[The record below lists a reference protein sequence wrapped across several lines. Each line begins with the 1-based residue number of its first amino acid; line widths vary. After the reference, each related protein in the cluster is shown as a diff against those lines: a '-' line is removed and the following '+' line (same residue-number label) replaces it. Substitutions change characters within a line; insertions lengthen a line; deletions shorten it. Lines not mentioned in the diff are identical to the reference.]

1 MFDNIVEIPEGLD
14 MPKVSVIIPTHN
26 RAELLK
32 SAIDSVLNQTY
43 HDFEIIVIDDH
54 STDNTPAVVADFEDP
69 RIKFLQNKGKNGPS
83 ISRNL
88 GITHALGEY
97 IAFLDDDD
105 EWIPSKLE
113 KQVAVLDTSKDN
125 ICGIYS
131 NRLKIDQTTGEIYS
145 DDPGADTLKGN
156 LLSQLMIKNPIQTS
170 TLVLRKS
177 CLDKVGL
184 FDENMRY
191 MEDRDLWI
199 RLAMHWEFEYID
211 EPLVSAYYYH
221 GNSHLSRN
229 LEGQTQGREILL
241 KRYQH
246 LLKKNKKRWADLYV
260 CLGAQYCQLGKMK
273 QGRRNLVKGI
283 SIYPFKPIAFF
294 HLFSSLLGAGNYRR
308 IRNYYNLNVK

>member
-1 MFDNIVEIPEGLD
+1 MKRPD
-14 MPKVSVIIPTHN
+14 MTKVSVIIPTHN

-32 SAIDSVLNQTY
+32 SAIAGVLNQTY

-54 STDNTPAVVADFEDP
+54 STDNTPEIVAGFMDQ
-69 RIKFLQNKGKNGPS
+69 RIKYIQNKGKNGPS

-88 GITHALGEY
+88 GITKAEGEY

-105 EWIPSKLE
+105 EWFPFKLE
-113 KQVAVLDTSKDN
+113 KQVSMMDICKTDV
-125 ICGIYS
+125 CGIYS
-131 NRLKIDQTTGEIYS
+131 NRLKIDKITGETYS
-145 DDPGADTLKGN
+145 EDPGADTRKGN

-199 RLAMHWEFEYID
+199 RLALHWEFEYID
-211 EPLVSAYYYH
+211 EPLVKAYYH
-221 GNSHLSRN
+221 GNSHLSHN

-241 KRYQH
+241 DRYRH
-246 LLKKNKKRWADLYV
+246 LLKKNKKSWADLYV
-260 CLGAQYCQLGKMK
+260 CLGAQYCQLGKIK
-273 QGRRNLVKGI
+273 KGRRNLLKGI
-283 SIYPFKPIAFF
+283 SIYPFNPIAFF
-294 HLFSSLLGAGNYRR
+294 HLFSSLWGASNYQR
-308 IRNYYNLNVK
+308 IRKYYKDTQLD